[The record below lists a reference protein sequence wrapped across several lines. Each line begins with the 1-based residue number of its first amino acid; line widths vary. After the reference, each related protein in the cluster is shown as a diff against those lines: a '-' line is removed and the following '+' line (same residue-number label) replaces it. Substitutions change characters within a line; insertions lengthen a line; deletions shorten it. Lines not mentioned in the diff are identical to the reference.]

1 MTYELVDTEGDH
13 FVQNDFKGLPDIYY
27 VILDEYPRQDVLL
40 ESYDYDNSEFLNS
53 LEELGFYVAEMSQSN
68 YAQTEL
74 SFASSLNY
82 NFLHE
87 IVNGLNPSSNDRAP
101 LWSLIKES
109 ATRKRLEK
117 IGYTTVAF
125 ESGYAW
131 SQLEDADIYS
141 GPSQGILAQ
150 NNLSGDLSDFEVLLL
165 RNSAASILADAK
177 VFFPY
182 TLTPVLKRPALK
194 AYEQVTFI
202 LDQLPVLYKQSN
214 PIFVFAHIVAPHP
227 PYVYSVSGE
236 YIGDQFLVE
245 GGFGGEE
252 ELYDHNVKG
261 HQRSVTFINLK
272 ILQVVREI
280 IEKSESLPIIILQA
294 DHGVPFSSHED
305 RMAIL
310 NAYYLPMGGNEHLYE
325 NISPVNTFRVIFN
338 YYFGDDLRLLKDE
351 SYFSSYDLPF
361 DFSLVKDDAN

>member
-1 MTYELVDTEGDH
+1 MTSELVNTERDH
-13 FVQNDFKGLPDIYY
+13 FVQNDLVGLPDIYY
-27 VILDEYPRQDVLL
+27 IILDEYPRQDVLL
-40 ESYDYDNSEFLNS
+40 ESYDYDNSEFLEG
-53 LEELGFYVAEMSQSN
+53 LEELGFYVAEKSQSN

-82 NFLHE
+82 NYLHE
-87 IVNGLNPSSNDRAP
+87 LTNGLDPSSNDRAP
-101 LWSLIKES
+101 LWPLIKES
-109 ATRKRLEK
+109 VTRKRLEK
-117 IGYTTVAF
+117 LEYTIVAF

-141 GPSQGILAQ
+141 GPSKGFFDQ

-165 RNSAASILADAK
+165 RNSGASILADAK
-177 VFFPY
+177 IYFPY
-182 TLTPVLKRPALK
+182 TLTPILKRPALK

-202 LDQLPVLYKQSN
+202 LDQLPVLNKQSN

-245 GGFGGEE
+245 GGLGGEE

-261 HQRSVTFINLK
+261 HQRSLTFINYK
-272 ILQVVREI
+272 ILHLVREI
-280 IEKSESLPIIILQA
+280 IERSESPPIIILQA

-310 NAYYLPMGGNEHLYE
+310 NAYYLPLGGNELLYE

-338 YYFGDDLRLLKDE
+338 YYFGDELRLLKDE
-351 SYFSSYDLPF
+351 SYFSSYNLPY